1 MSKSIP
7 PMNLDSHGRLI
18 MISPEQSTQNKTA
31 QKNIK
36 TRKNTGEST
45 LNKQFYSPESCL
57 LTDFSTPIYNMRV
70 TID

>member
-36 TRKNTGEST
+36 TRKNTVESP
-45 LNKQFYSPESCL
+45 LKSLENSL
-57 LTDFSTPIYNMRV
+57 VSTPIYNMRV
-70 TID
+70 TMHKI

>member
-1 MSKSIP
+1 MSKKI
-7 PMNLDSHGRLI
+7 D
-18 MISPEQSTQNKTA
+18 QKT
-31 QKNIK
+31 II

-45 LNKQFYSPESCL
+45 PELQFHSPESSL

>member
-36 TRKNTGEST
+36 TRKNTVESP
-45 LNKQFYSPESCL
+45 LKSLENSL
-57 LTDFSTPIYNMRV
+57 ISTPIYNMRV
-70 TID
+70 TMRKI

>member
-18 MISPEQSTQNKTA
+18 MISPEQSTQNKTV

-36 TRKNTGEST
+36 TRKNTVESPLKSLENT
-45 LNKQFYSPESCL
+45 LV
-57 LTDFSTPIYNMRV
+57 STPIYNM
-70 TID
+70 

>member
-1 MSKSIP
+1 MSNSIP

-36 TRKNTGEST
+36 TCKNTVESP
-45 LNKQFYSPESCL
+45 LKSLENSL
-57 LTDFSTPIYNMRV
+57 VSTPIYNMRV
-70 TID
+70 TMRKI